1 MRTWYEY
8 IASKIH
14 YLYRGIHN
22 GIYVT
27 YYQESNSFQY
37 VLPLR
42 YDNWCYSK
50 HGRNKFFIERK
61 DKRSLEE
68 KIKDL
73 ILKRN
78 DQIEISF
85 WYSAATIMVWRRQ
98 HQQEV
103 YKSLYILRQSSV
115 VLTMKYYNVQRW
127 NSTLSNKYFVVWN
140 TCKWHL
146 NFEYI

>member
-1 MRTWYEY
+1 MSTSNW
-8 IASKIH
+8 K
-14 YLYRGIHN
+14 YRGIHN

-27 YYQESNSFQY
+27 YHQEGNFLQY
-37 VLPLR
+37 LLLSR

-50 HGRNKFFIERK
+50 HGRNNFFSERK

-127 NSTLSNKYFVVWN
+127 NSTLSNKYFVWLERLIRLQ
-140 TCKWHL
+140 TSR
-146 NFEYI
+146 YP

>member
-1 MRTWYEY
+1 MKLSHLKSITFIIVY
-8 IASKIH
+8 ITVPMLLIIKKVILFNI
-14 YLYRGIHN
+14 YCYRGMI
-22 GIYVT
+22 IDAIPSMEEIT
-27 YYQESNSFQY
+27 
-37 VLPLR
+37 
-42 YDNWCYSK
+42 
-50 HGRNKFFIERK
+50 FFSERK

-127 NSTLSNKYFVVWN
+127 NSTLSNKYFVWLERLIRLQ
-140 TCKWHL
+140 TSK
-146 NFEYI
+146 YP